1 MADIDLDC
9 KAISCPMPI
18 VRIAKA
24 VKTMSPGQTLKVEA
38 TDPSFQADVEAWT
51 RRTGNELLSF
61 TVRDDIYVAVI
72 QIKG

>member
-24 VKTMSPGQTLKVEA
+24 VKTMSPGQTLEVEA

-61 TVRDDIYVAVI
+61 TVIDDIYVAVI

>member
-24 VKTMSPGQTLKVEA
+24 VKTMSPEQTLEVEA
-38 TDPSFQADVEAWT
+38 TDPAFQADVQAWT

-72 QIKG
+72 QIRG

>member
-1 MADIDLDC
+1 MADQELDC

-24 VKTMSPGQTLKVEA
+24 VKSMTPGQTLEVQA
-38 TDPSFQADVEAWT
+38 TDPSFQADIEAWA
-51 RRTGNELLSF
+51 RRTGNELVSF
-61 TVRDDIYVAVI
+61 TTQDDVYSALI

>member
-18 VRIAKA
+18 VRSAKA
-24 VKTMSPGQTLKVEA
+24 VKAMSPEQTLEVEA

-61 TVRDDIYVAVI
+61 TVRDDIDVAVI

>member
-9 KAISCPMPI
+9 KAIRCPMPI

-24 VKTMSPGQTLKVEA
+24 VKTMSPGQTLEVEA

-61 TVRDDIYVAVI
+61 TVRADIHVAVI

>member
-1 MADIDLDC
+1 MADIDLDR

-24 VKTMSPGQTLKVEA
+24 VKTMSPGQTLEVEA

-51 RRTGNELLSF
+51 RRTAMIFIHSERRHLCCDPNQG
-61 TVRDDIYVAVI
+61 
-72 QIKG
+72 